1 MINVKTTYTLG
12 ICTMGSS
19 SAALF
24 KNGVLIS
31 AVEEERL
38 SRRKN
43 DNRFPSLAIE
53 EVLDIEGIS
62 LKNIDIV
69 AVYWQPWRIFT
80 RVKGTF
86 KKFFISSISRKAIL
100 KRLKDMVITSNSERD
115 SSWSDLFILKKLL
128 LEKDSEFKGII
139 KFFDHHLTHQ
149 KYGEQ
154 INSWENCI
162 SLSYDGGGEGDSTI
176 LSVIEKGK
184 KRILSRHQWPNSL
197 GHFYSTFT
205 GFLGFKMLEGEYK
218 MMGLAPYGKPVYKD
232 LILDKILNLKNGG
245 RYKLNIEIC
254 DYHAAL
260 RGEFHKELS
269 KLFGEKRLENQI
281 PTQNHINLACSVQ
294 LAFEEC
300 LKHILSLAVEQYPN
314 IRKLVITGGCALNVT
329 ANGKLI
335 SSNFV
340 DNVIIPP
347 APHDAGCA
355 IGAGLCAIKTNINS
369 QSVRTPFLEENS
381 LEILFLMN

>member
-1 MINVKTTYTLG
+1 M
-12 ICTMGSS
+12 
-19 SAALF
+19 A
-24 KNGVLIS
+24 
-31 AVEEERL
+31 
-38 SRRKN
+38 
-43 DNRFPSLAIE
+43 
-53 EVLDIEGIS
+53 
-62 LKNIDIV
+62 
-69 AVYWQPWRIFT
+69 
-80 RVKGTF
+80 
-86 KKFFISSISRKAIL
+86 KFFR
-100 KRLKDMVITSNSERD
+100 TF
-115 SSWSDLFILKKLL
+115 LFNI
-128 LEKDSEFKGII
+128 
-139 KFFDHHLTHQ
+139 
-149 KYGEQ
+149 Y
-154 INSWENCI
+154 
-162 SLSYDGGGEGDSTI
+162 
-176 LSVIEKGK
+176 
-184 KRILSRHQWPNSL
+184 R
-197 GHFYSTFT
+197 
-205 GFLGFKMLEGEYK
+205 FLGFKMLEGEYK

-314 IRKLVITGGCALNVT
+314 IKACNNRRLCFKCYG
-329 ANGKLI
+329 NGKLI

-369 QSVRTPFLEENS
+369 QSVRTPFLGRKFSRDFIFNELIKYCDVRPKELEENELIQTTVKYLIEGKLIAWFQGGAEFGPRALGARS
-381 LEILFLMN
+381 FLADPRNDNIRNEINQKIKKRELFRPFAPCCFTKNQKDSFKLIRKSIYEYCL

>member
-69 AVYWQPWRIFT
+69 SSHWQPWRIFT

-115 SSWSDLFILKKLL
+115 SFWSDLFILKN
-128 LEKDSEFKGII
+128 
-139 KFFDHHLTHQ
+139 
-149 KYGEQ
+149 YY
-154 INSWENCI
+154 W
-162 SLSYDGGGEGDSTI
+162 
-176 LSVIEKGK
+176 
-184 KRILSRHQWPNSL
+184 KRIQSL
-197 GHFYSTFT
+197 
-205 GFLGFKMLEGEYK
+205 
-218 MMGLAPYGKPVYKD
+218 
-232 LILDKILNLKNGG
+232 
-245 RYKLNIEIC
+245 
-254 DYHAAL
+254 
-260 RGEFHKELS
+260 KEL
-269 KLFGEKRLENQI
+269 
-281 PTQNHINLACSVQ
+281 
-294 LAFEEC
+294 
-300 LKHILSLAVEQYPN
+300 
-314 IRKLVITGGCALNVT
+314 
-329 ANGKLI
+329 
-335 SSNFV
+335 
-340 DNVIIPP
+340 
-347 APHDAGCA
+347 
-355 IGAGLCAIKTNINS
+355 
-369 QSVRTPFLEENS
+369 
-381 LEILFLMN
+381 